1 LLSIAN
7 EAFIGALINQS
18 IRTRTLTMS
27 KKVPNTK
34 RSPKDGSHSAKGKPA
49 QRLAP
54 TAPQAPTRRADSKQ
68 AEVLRLLRRPE
79 GATVAQICEATGWQ
93 PHTVRGTFAGTFKK
107 RLGLTIASN
116 KVAGEARVYRVL

>member
-1 LLSIAN
+1 
-7 EAFIGALINQS
+7 
-18 IRTRTLTMS
+18 MS
-27 KKVPNTK
+27 KKAPNAK
-34 RSPKDGSHSAKGKPA
+34 RSPNDGGHSAKGKPA

>member
-1 LLSIAN
+1 
-7 EAFIGALINQS
+7 
-18 IRTRTLTMS
+18 MS
-27 KKVPNTK
+27 KKAPNAK
-34 RSPKDGSHSAKGKPA
+34 RSPKDGGHSAKAKPA

-54 TAPQAPTRRADSKQ
+54 TAPQAPTTRADSKQ